1 MTIRTPNDV
10 LLFMDTIE
18 YGWVDNKNNIH
29 YNMEGFRKDY
39 RTMSIKKTL
48 DFHVGTCVEQSI
60 LIKYLLDEIGI
71 QNQVYCCRV
80 YEDETFNDLNA
91 KERMHCFVLF
101 YQNGKVYQLEHPD
114 PERVGIHEYNSK
126 EKAINFLVNRY
137 EKMTINDY
145 KEKGIPIKE
154 ENIRR
159 TTTKFDN
166 IAEGLTYKE
175 LNLYINE
182 LDNKIK
188 KR

>member
-1 MTIRTPNDV
+1 
-10 LLFMDTIE
+10 
-18 YGWVDNKNNIH
+18 
-29 YNMEGFRKDY
+29 
-39 RTMSIKKTL
+39 
-48 DFHVGTCVEQSI
+48 
-60 LIKYLLDEIGI
+60 
-71 QNQVYCCRV
+71 
-80 YEDETFNDLNA
+80 
-91 KERMHCFVLF
+91 MHCFVLF